1 MKRAKLQNHPDT
13 LLSFFS
19 QLKSAVMVAV
29 EATWNWYWLQELFD
43 DHHIPMKLVQEVI
56 NHYLSAMCSFCR
68 TCAFGHI
75 LDM

>member
-1 MKRAKLQNHPDT
+1 
-13 LLSFFS
+13 
-19 QLKSAVMVAV
+19 MVAV

-56 NHYLSAMCSFCR
+56 NHYPSAMYSFCR